1 MTHIVTCCWEEGEI
15 WVSFPKQRLWK
26 LKPGQHIKV
35 HLTKTSDGRLQ
46 LQDNHTYIQTPRR
59 ELIWWGNTL
68 ADIKT
73 QVESGSRWK
82 KTGHQGKNMISLT
95 ISLYW
100 GFFNNDFYIS
110 FKFVFLYAIYFDHIH
125 VPHYIPSM
133 PQRTLNLSPSQ
144 LHVYILIINNII
156 LHTLREN
163 TMLSNKITVEGNGGK
178 WIEWCSGSVVS
189 EICCLWG
196 WRRN

>member
-35 HLTKTSDGRLQ
+35 HLTKTSDERLQ

-59 ELIWWGNTL
+59 ELMWWGNTL

-73 QVESGSRWK
+73 QVESSSRWK
-82 KTGHQGKNMISLT
+82 KTGHQGKNVISLT

-100 GFFNNDFYIS
+100 GFFNNDFI
-110 FKFVFLYAIYFDHIH
+110 FL
-125 VPHYIPSM
+125 S
-133 PQRTLNLSPSQ
+133 NLYSCMQS
-144 LHVYILIINNII
+144 ILIISMSPTTFLQCPKGPSTYLPHSFMSTSSSSTTSFCI
-156 LHTLREN
+156 HSE
-163 TMLSNKITVEGNGGK
+163 KIQ
-178 WIEWCSGSVVS
+178 
-189 EICCLWG
+189 CCQI
-196 WRRN
+196 R